1 MGPSVIELSTRSLAN
16 GGSAVGRYENR
27 AVFVRGALPGEAVR
41 ARVVQDKGS
50 YWHADLVEV
59 LDASPHRRPS
69 LCPVAGKS
77 DSGCCDLAF
86 LDPEAARALKGQ
98 VASEQLARL
107 GGFEW
112 TGEAEALGG
121 PTGWRTR
128 TRLAVDQS
136 GRAGLRRYRSTELA
150 AGLDC
155 PQPVPG
161 ALDGLGERRFPAG
174 AELLVVVDDEGER
187 HVQIADPKSPRT
199 GGGGSRPRGRPR
211 SGRRDLEGSGLA
223 TQRVG
228 GRTWR
233 LPARAFWQP
242 HREAARRYAAL
253 VARWSGD
260 LPGAVAWDL
269 YGGAGLFASVL
280 ASSVG
285 QAGRVFTVDSAGASS
300 RAAVASLADLG
311 QVEVLSGS
319 AAKLL
324 PDLPRAQIAVVDPP
338 RAGAGRAVVESLAG
352 TDRIIHIGCETAAFS
367 RDVGLYVAHG
377 YTVREIRVFDAFPLT
392 HHMECFALLER

>member
-1 MGPSVIELSTRSLAN
+1 MTVLVELSTQSLAN

-41 ARVVQDKGS
+41 ARVVKDKGS

-59 LDASPHRRPS
+59 LEASPHRRPS
-69 LCPVAGKS
+69 LCPVAEKG

-86 LDPEAARALKGQ
+86 LDPEAARALKGR

-107 GGFEW
+107 GGVEW
-112 TGEAEALGG
+112 AGDAEALGA

-136 GRAGLRRYRSTELA
+136 GRAGFHRYHSKELA

-161 ALDGLGERRFPAG
+161 ALDGLAQRRFPAG
-174 AELLVVVDDEGER
+174 AELLVVVDDEGDR
-187 HVQIADPKSPRT
+187 HIQLADRKH
-199 GGGGSRPRGRPR
+199 
-211 SGRRDLEGSGLA
+211 GRRSLEGSGIA

-228 GRTWR
+228 ERTWR
-233 LPARAFWQP
+233 LPVRAFWQP
-242 HREAARRYAAL
+242 HREAARRYSAL
-253 VARWSGD
+253 VAEWAGE

-269 YGGAGLFASVL
+269 YGGAGLFASAL
-280 ASSVG
+280 ADSVG

-300 RAAVASLADLG
+300 RAAVESLADLR

-319 AAKLL
+319 TAKLL
-324 PDLPRAQIAVVDPP
+324 PDLPSAQVAVVDPP
-338 RAGAGRAVVESLAG
+338 RAGAGRAVVAALAG

-367 RDVGLYVAHG
+367 RDVGLYVEHG

>member
-1 MGPSVIELSTRSLAN
+1 MLIELSTNSLAN

-41 ARVVQDKGS
+41 ARVVKDKGS

-59 LDASPHRRPS
+59 LEASPHRRPS
-69 LCPVAGKS
+69 LCPVAEKG

-86 LDPEAARALKGQ
+86 LDPDAARALKGG

-107 GGFEW
+107 GGVEW
-112 TGEAEALGG
+112 AGEAEALGG

-128 TRLAVDQS
+128 TRLAVDAS
-136 GRAGLRRYRSTELA
+136 GRAGFHRYHSKDLA

-161 ALDGLGERRFPAG
+161 ALDGLAERRFPAG
-174 AELLVVVDDEGER
+174 AELLVVVDDEGTR
-187 HVQIADPKSPRT
+187 HVQLTDPKSPQT
-199 GGGGSRPRGRPR
+199 GRGSARGRGSVR
-211 SGRRDLEGSGLA
+211 RGRRRLEGPGLA

-228 GRTWR
+228 DRTWW

-253 VARWSGD
+253 VAEWAGD

-285 QAGRVFTVDSAGASS
+285 PVGRVFTVDSAGASS
-300 RAAVASLADLG
+300 RAAVDSLADLK

-319 AAKLL
+319 TEKLL
-324 PDLPRAQIAVVDPP
+324 PDLPKAQIAVVDPP
-338 RAGAGRAVVESLAG
+338 RAGAGRAVVAALAG
-352 TDRIIHIGCETAAFS
+352 TDRIIHVGCETAAFG
-367 RDVGLYVAHG
+367 RDVGLYVEHG
-377 YTVREIRVFDAFPLT
+377 YAVREIRVFDAFPLT
-392 HHMECFALLER
+392 HHMECVALLER